1 MGGGGIPGSDID
13 APSAWNITVG
23 SRANVV
29 GIIDTGID
37 YTHPDLAAKMW
48 SAPAPFTVTIGGQR
62 SPARPAPTASTPSSV
77 TCDPM
82 DDNSHG
88 THVAGTIGASGNN
101 GSGVVG
107 VNWIASMMGLKFLGA
122 NGSGWTSDAMVA
134 VEFALQAKAAFA
146 STSGANVRI
155 LSNSW
160 GGGGYSQ
167 AMFDAIT
174 AANANNML
182 FVASAG
188 NSARDTDLGVQYP
201 AGYDVPNVIS
211 VAATDSHDGLA
222 SFSNW
227 GLTTVELAAP
237 GAGIYSTAP
246 NSGYMGKSGTSMAA
260 PHVSGVAALALSM
273 CAASTSDL
281 HWMLLSTVD
290 VVPALQGKMTTGGR
304 LNAARALQS
313 CLRPL
318 VTSVNVTANTAAPQG
333 LGTTVTFSASAS
345 GGQAPYQYR
354 WFVWDGT
361 AWTGMTGWSTS
372 NTFAWTPA
380 TANDAYQVRASAR
393 SAWNTGLYEA
403 FDTEAFAIKPV
414 ATSVSLSADKVA
426 PQGANSSVTFTATA
440 TGGQAPLRSRW
451 FVWDG
456 AVWTAMTAWSGSNS
470 FTWTPTVGN
479 ASYQVR
485 GAARSAWNTG
495 GSETFATMNFAINPV
510 VSSVTLSA
518 NKAAPQGV
526 NSSVTFTAT
535 AAGGQAPYQYRVV
548 RLGQRRVDG
557 HDRLVQRQHLH
568 VDAGGPEC
576 FLSGARRRPK
586 RLEHRRVRKLR
597 DAQLRDPSARERRD
611 GQRQQDGATRREFE
625 RDLYGE
631 RYRRPGAVSVSL
643 VRVGRCGV
651 DGDD

>member
-1 MGGGGIPGSDID
+1 
-13 APSAWNITVG
+13 
-23 SRANVV
+23 
-29 GIIDTGID
+29 
-37 YTHPDLAAKMW
+37 MW
-48 SAPAPFTVTIGGQR
+48 SAPAPFTVTIGGQQITCQAGTHGFNAILR
-62 SPARPAPTASTPSSV
+62 

-146 STSGANVRI
+146 STGGANVRI

-201 AGYDVPNVIS
+201 AGDDVPNVIS
-211 VAATDSHDGLA
+211 VAATDSHDTLA

-246 NSGYMGKSGTSMAA
+246 NGGYMGKSGTSMAA

-290 VVPALQGKMTTGGR
+290 VIPALQGKMTTAGR

-318 VTSVNVTANTAAPQG
+318 VTSVNVTSNTAAPQG
-333 LGTTVTFSASAS
+333 LGTIVTFSASAS

-354 WFVWDGT
+354 WFVWDGA

-403 FDTEAFAIKPV
+403 FDTG
-414 ATSVSLSADKVA
+414 SVRDQAGRDECQSECGQGGASGRELERHVHGDGHGRTGSAS
-426 PQGANSSVTFTATA
+426 G
-440 TGGQAPLRSRW
+440 PLVR
-451 FVWDG
+451 
-456 AVWTAMTAWSGSNS
+456 
-470 FTWTPTVGN
+470 VG
-479 ASYQVR
+479 R
-485 GAARSAWNTG
+485 
-495 GSETFATMNFAINPV
+495 
-510 VSSVTLSA
+510 
-518 NKAAPQGV
+518 
-526 NSSVTFTAT
+526 
-535 AAGGQAPYQYRVV
+535 
-548 RLGQRRVDG
+548 RRVDG
-557 HDRLVQRQHLH
+557 HDRLV
-568 VDAGGPEC
+568 
-576 FLSGARRRPK
+576 
-586 RLEHRRVRKLR
+586 
-597 DAQLRDPSARERRD
+597 
-611 GQRQQDGATRREFE
+611 RQQ
-625 RDLYGE
+625 
-631 RYRRPGAVSVSL
+631 
-643 VRVGRCGV
+643 
-651 DGDD
+651 